1 MQDKGWRYVWA
12 RLSRMDRG
20 ELIDRSR
27 QEVSKRVDTVLSRL
41 GYDFARVSGDS
52 EPHSAGRFFF
62 TADSASV
69 LVSTL
74 RQRLPP
80 QVDLIISAAEKIL
93 AHWFDLLGYEDLNY
107 GDPIDWH
114 LDVVHGRRAPRKAFY
129 KIRYL
134 SFEECGDSK
143 VTWELNRHQYLVT
156 LAKAYRLTGDRRY
169 ADEALSQWK
178 RWHLE
183 NPYPLGINW
192 ASSLEVAFRSLAW
205 LWMYHFL
212 EGTPVLPSGFRE
224 QWLRS
229 QALNGRHI
237 ERYLST
243 HFSANTH
250 LLGEGVALFFL
261 GVLCPELPHASAW
274 KARGWRIVLEESRR
288 QVQSDGFHFEQ
299 SVYYHVYA
307 LDFFIHAFVLAR
319 LNGIAIPHEFENAI
333 ERMLQ
338 SLFLLGGSGAL
349 PRLGDDDGGRLF
361 DPRRNGTDHL
371 LDPLATGAVL
381 FNRPDFRS
389 LAGDLR
395 EETLWLLGERGIAEW
410 DKMEPQRP
418 AIASV
423 ALVSAGLYMLTTT
436 NPPSELLVDAG
447 CQGAQSGGHGH
458 ADALSICLQSNG
470 CALLIDPGTFEYVG
484 DGQERDKFRGTAMHN
499 TLCVDGAD
507 QAEPAGPFA
516 WQQLVHPKTERWI
529 QGESFDLFIG
539 SHDGYARLDPSI
551 VHRRWVLALKSGLF
565 LVRDVVCG
573 TGRHRL
579 DISWHMGP
587 DIQACGDG
595 LFRAKGRAEGFAL
608 FTVQGNKWTAGTVS
622 DSWSPV
628 YGRKQTA
635 TAMSFGST
643 GDLPAEFVTLILP
656 LPQSAGLPH
665 SLRQLALEGSTSPA
679 RGYSLV
685 WDGAVCQFF
694 FGEEGKP
701 WLHEAIASD
710 ARFVCWHRG
719 KGDGEGMTL
728 IMCDGSYIEIEGKRI
743 LACKHAASRC
753 ELLVRG
759 GAARVFCSDHTEG
772 SREGIPVPES
782 LFRMYLAREY

>member
-1 MQDKGWRYVWA
+1 
-12 RLSRMDRG
+12 MDLG
-20 ELIDRSR
+20 ELMDRSR

-52 EPHSAGRFFF
+52 EPQLPRKFFF
-62 TADSASV
+62 AADSASL

-74 RQRLPP
+74 RRRFKP
-80 QVDLIISAAEKIL
+80 QVDLIISTADKIL
-93 AHWFDLLGYEDLNY
+93 AHRFDLLGYEDLNY
-107 GDPIDWH
+107 GDIIDWH
-114 LDVVHGRRAPRKAFY
+114 LDLVHGKRSPRTAFY

-143 VTWELNRHQYLVT
+143 ITWELNRHQYLVT

-178 RWHLE
+178 HWHLE

-261 GVLCPELPHASAW
+261 GVLCPELPRASAW

-307 LDFFIHAFVLAR
+307 LDFFLHAFVLAR
-319 LNGIAIPHEFENAI
+319 LNGVGIPHEFENAI

-338 SLFLLGGSGAL
+338 SLFLLGGSGAV

-361 DPRRNGTDHL
+361 DPRRNRTDHL

-381 FNRPDFRS
+381 FNRPDFRA

-410 DKMEPQRP
+410 DTMEPQRP
-418 AIASV
+418 GIASA

-447 CQGAQSGGHGH
+447 HQGAQSGGHGH
-458 ADALSICLQSNG
+458 ADALSMCLQSNG
-470 CALLIDPGTFEYVG
+470 CPLLIDPGTFEYVG

-499 TLCVDGAD
+499 TLRVDGAD
-507 QAEPAGPFA
+507 QTEPSGPFA
-516 WQQLVHPKTERWI
+516 WKQLVHPKTERWI

-551 VHRRWVLALKSGLF
+551 VHRRWVVALKSGLF
-565 LVRDVVCG
+565 LVRDLVHG
-573 TGRHRL
+573 KGRHRL

-587 DIQACGDG
+587 DVQLYGDG

-608 FTVQGNKWTAGTVS
+608 LTVQGSKWSAETVS
-622 DSWSPV
+622 DVWSPV
-628 YGRKQTA
+628 YGQKRSATVVIFGITA
-635 TAMSFGST
+635 
-643 GDLPAEFVTLILP
+643 DLPAEFVTLIWL
-656 LPQSAGLPH
+656 LPQSVDLPPTL
-665 SLRQLALEGSTSPA
+665 SQIVAEGSAPPVQ
-679 RGYSLV
+679 GYSLV
-685 WDGAVCQFF
+685 SEDGMWQFF
-694 FGEEGKP
+694 FGEGEP
-701 WLHEAIASD
+701 WLQGAIASD
-710 ARFVCWHRG
+710 ARFVCWHSRT
-719 KGDGEGMTL
+719 GDVEGMTL
-728 IMCDGSYIEIEGKRI
+728 ILCDGTYVEIEGERI
-743 LACKHAASRC
+743 LACKHAVSRC
-753 ELLVRG
+753 EWLVRG
-759 GAARVFCSDHTEG
+759 GTATVFCSDPAAIEE
-772 SREGIPVPES
+772 SREGVPVPES
-782 LFRMYLAREY
+782 LLRSTLRVSTEGSPKKNGI